1 MEYEYYTLKNGQTI
15 TSEEHVKLMYKL
27 LKLKPHMNF
36 DYQWNDVGLGNL
48 FAECYSDRL
57 RFCIDNGKWYYYDN
71 GVWLKD
77 KANMETQSLMQILLQ
92 MLGLYIKEVT
102 NEEDVEELAIM
113 KNYKAY
119 INKSSSTPIIKR
131 AIEAAGNSMRINLT
145 DFDSNPYLL
154 NCTNGVYDMQTLSFR
169 QARPD
174 DYLSLQTDTP
184 YYESFKIRG
193 HECKKWYKFIDEIT
207 CGNKEK
213 ARFLQ
218 KALGYSLLG
227 DNLEECMFIAFGKT
241 RSGKGTLF
249 NTVANVLGIN
259 KDNGYGATINPNFIC
274 ERRNGMERDVNAP
287 EPALAS
293 CVGKRYLTL
302 SETKQN
308 ALLDAN
314 AIKQYTGRDS
324 VKTRTLHSEPI
335 SFIPPFTMWLSTN
348 FYPLVNDHTIF
359 ESDRIYVVTFDKH
372 FEKDQRDTT
381 LKLELIKPENKPTIL
396 KWLID
401 GFVMYSKEG
410 LNPPQCVIDATEE
423 YARMNDTVLCFKL
436 DCLED
441 ADGEF
446 TSNTALYTAYKK
458 WCDDAEREYNYLGS
472 KTFYKNMRRFYSPLK
487 RNGITGFI
495 NVKLKNNMNDVIIK

>member
-1 MEYEYYTLKNGQTI
+1 MEYEYYTLKNGQVI

-27 LKLKPHMNF
+27 LELKPHFNF

-57 RFCIDNGKWYYYDN
+57 RFCIDNGKWYYYNN

-102 NEEDVEELAIM
+102 NEDNEDELAIM

-119 INKSSSTPIIKR
+119 VNKSSSTPIIKR
-131 AIEAAGNSMRINLT
+131 AIEAAGNSLRINLT

-154 NCTNGVYDMQTLSFR
+154 NCTNGVYDMQSLSFR

-184 YYESFKIRG
+184 YYSSFGVRG
-193 HECKKWYKFIDEIT
+193 VECQKWYKFIDEIT
-207 CGNKEK
+207 SGNKDK
-213 ARFLQ
+213 AHFLQ

-227 DNLEECMFIAFGKT
+227 DNLKECMFIAWGKT
-241 RSGKGTLF
+241 RSGKGTLY
-249 NTVANVLGIN
+249 NTIANILGSN
-259 KDNGYGATINPNFIC
+259 KDNGYASTINPNFIC
-274 ERRNGMERDVNAP
+274 ERKNGFERDVNAP

-293 CVGKRYLTL
+293 IVGKRFITL
-302 SETKQN
+302 SETKHN
-308 ALLDAN
+308 ALLDVN
-314 AIKQYTGRDS
+314 AIKQYTGRDL

-348 FYPLVNDHTIF
+348 FYPLVNDHTLF
-359 ESDRIYVVTFDKH
+359 ESDRVWVVTFDEH
-372 FEKDQRDTT
+372 FDLNTRDEN
-381 LKLELIKPENKPTIL
+381 LKMEFTKPENKPTIL

-401 GFVMYSKEG
+401 GYEKFMKEG
-410 LNPPQCVIDATEE
+410 LIPPQCVLDATEE
-423 YARMNDTVLCFKL
+423 YSRMNDTVLCFKL
-436 DCLED
+436 DCLEKSD
-441 ADGEF
+441 TEF
-446 TSNTALYTAYKK
+446 VSNTALYTAYKK
-458 WCDDAEREYNYLGS
+458 WCDDAEREYKPLGS
-472 KTFYKNMRRFYSPLK
+472 KTFYKNLDRFYSRHV
-487 RNGITGFI
+487 RNGVYGFI
-495 NVKLKNNMNDVIIK
+495 DVKLKNNKQDVIIK